1 MSNSPSKSTRINGN
15 LIVETYGNSLYHCN
29 YKSKTIQYPDLKVN
43 ETKTHTIYESLND
56 IQYNILKYWFYNHNN
71 NKNRYNIE
79 LAIDCIEYL
88 KNRDFFDM
96 NHFDKVLLMII
107 YNELKKIHV

>member
-29 YKSKTIQYPDLKVN
+29 YKSTTIEYPDLKVN
-43 ETKTHTIYESLND
+43 ETKTHTVYESLND
-56 IQYNILKYWFYNHNN
+56 IEYNILKYWFHNHN
-71 NKNRYNIE
+71 NKNRHNIE

-96 NHFDKVLLMII
+96 SHFDKVLLMII
-107 YNELKKIHV
+107 YNELKKLQI

>member
-1 MSNSPSKSTRINGN
+1 MFLKCIINIRENEITSKDKE
-15 LIVETYGNSLYHCN
+15 VF
-29 YKSKTIQYPDLKVN
+29 
-43 ETKTHTIYESLND
+43 IYESLND

-107 YNELKKIHV
+107 YNELKKIHN